1 MVSTQP
7 RYCTI
12 RGRSPQGK
20 RLDDMQC
27 HTLPPIRGAGCRSPP
42 PPPSNV
48 RSRTLWSPPR
58 ASPLDG
64 SALAWESAVRSEG
77 ERSAR
82 EWDDRL
88 LKEQIAAMPSVDGAY
103 SLSCLLYPCTDVILY
118 RGLVTSLFHG
128 DQLSSR
134 VSQSRDDYT
143 CGLFISVCVPSIF

>member
-1 MVSTQP
+1 MVSTHH

-27 HTLPPIRGAGCRSPP
+27 HTLPPIRGAGYRSPP

-88 LKEQIAAMPSVDGAY
+88 LKEQIAAMPSVDGAL
-103 SLSCLLYPCTDVILY
+103 SLSCLLNLSMYACNFVSRSGINVSVSWRSVIE
-118 RGLVTSLFHG
+118 SC
-128 DQLSSR
+128 
-134 VSQSRDDYT
+134 VSKS
-143 CGLFISVCVPSIF
+143 